1 MAWFHS
7 KGQRLV
13 KYFIGVTFYCWY
25 VDLFYYLHENIRL
38 REVENNPLLSANQ
51 IAALQ

>member
-13 KYFIGVTFYCWY
+13 KYFIGVTFYCCNY
-25 VDLFYYLHENIRL
+25 VDLFYLLENIRL
-38 REVENNPLLSANQ
+38 REVENNPILSANQ
-51 IAALQ
+51 IAALK